1 MKKEVNYK
9 REVDYCIDIYCLIGL
24 RCSYRVCIYIYCI
37 FFLVIICSFLIS
49 NCFCNLD

>member
-24 RCSYRVCIYIYCI
+24 RCSYRVCIYIYI
-37 FFLVIICSFLIS
+37 VFFF
-49 NCFCNLD
+49 